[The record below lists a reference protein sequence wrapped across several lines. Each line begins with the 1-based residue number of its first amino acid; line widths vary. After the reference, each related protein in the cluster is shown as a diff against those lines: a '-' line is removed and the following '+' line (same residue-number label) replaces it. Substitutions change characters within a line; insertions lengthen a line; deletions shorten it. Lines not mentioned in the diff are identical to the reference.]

1 MTLTQNQ
8 IEIPTP
14 SKPWVKTPLQRVP
27 SIAVGI
33 AALALAGVIVEATPL
48 KGKLGFFLVFVPL
61 ITVLQYL
68 LARIRATRK
77 AAQDILVA
85 SFMWTA
91 SFLVFLPT
99 ASILAT
105 TVTKGLEGLRL
116 SIFTNTMAAAS
127 YTDPIEMG
135 GLLHALVGTIYLILL
150 SVIISVPLGIL
161 TALYLTE
168 IKGPGSAFIQFIV
181 QAMSGVPSVIAGL
194 FVFSAVILA
203 TPLEAS
209 SLMGAF
215 ALAILMV
222 PTVTRTSQEVL
233 VLIPNDLREAGLALG
248 ATQWKTVA
256 LVVVPAAKSGLITAI
271 ILGVARIAGETAP
284 LLFVLGGTDALNS
297 NPFSGFNSGLP
308 LYIWKGFL
316 IGLPESVQ
324 RAWTGILVLLI
335 LVLILFTAARVF
347 GPKKGRF

>member
-1 MTLTQNQ
+1 MATTQA
-8 IEIPTP
+8 IGAIPAPT
-14 SKPWVKTPLQRVP
+14 KPWVKRPLQRVP
-27 SIAVGI
+27 S
-33 AALALAGVIVEATPL
+33 LALGVTALLLAGLIVEVTPL
-48 KGKLGFFLVFVPL
+48 KGKLGYFIVFVPL
-61 ITVLQYL
+61 VTTLQYL
-68 LARIRATRK
+68 LARMRASRK
-77 AAQDILVA
+77 VAEDVLV
-85 SFMWTA
+85 SSLMWTA
-91 SFLVFLPT
+91 AFFVFLPT

-105 TVTKGLEGLRL
+105 TLTKGLQGLRF
-116 SIFTNTMAAAS
+116 SIFTDTMVSAS
-127 YTDPIEMG
+127 FTDPIEMG
-135 GLLHALVGTIYLILL
+135 GLLHALLGTAYLILL

-168 IKGPGSAFIQFIV
+168 IKGPGSGFIQFIV

-194 FVFSAVILA
+194 FVFSAVILT
-203 TPLEAS
+203 TPIKAS
-209 SLMGAF
+209 SLTGSF

-256 LVVVPAAKSGLITAI
+256 LVVVPAARSGLITAV

-284 LLFVLGGTDALNS
+284 LLFVLGGTDALNQ
-297 NPFSGFNSGLP
+297 NPFNGFNSGLP

-335 LVLILFTAARVF
+335 LVLVLFTIARIF
-347 GPKKGRF
+347 GPKKG

>member
-8 IEIPTP
+8 IEIPSP
-14 SKPWVKTPLQRVP
+14 SKPWVKTPIQRVP

-33 AALALAGVIVEATPL
+33 TALALAGAIVEATPL

-77 AAQDILVA
+77 AAQDILVS

-91 SFLVFLPT
+91 AFLVFLPT

-105 TVTKGLEGLRL
+105 TITKGIKGLRL
-116 SIFTNTMAAAS
+116 SIFTNTMAAVS
-127 YTDPIEMG
+127 YTDPIQMG
-135 GLLHALVGTIYLILL
+135 GLLHALIGTIYLILL

-168 IKGPGSAFIQFIV
+168 IKGPGSSFIQFIV

-194 FVFSAVILA
+194 FIFSAVILA

-209 SLMGAF
+209 SLMGSF

-297 NPFSGFNSGLP
+297 NPLSGFNSGLP

-335 LVLILFTAARVF
+335 LVLILFTAARVL
-347 GPKKGRF
+347 GPKKGRL